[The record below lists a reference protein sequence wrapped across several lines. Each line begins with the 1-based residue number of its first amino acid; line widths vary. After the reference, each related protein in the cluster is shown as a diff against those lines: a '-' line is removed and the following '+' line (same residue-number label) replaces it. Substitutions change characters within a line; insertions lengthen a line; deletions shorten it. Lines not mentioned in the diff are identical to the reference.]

1 MSYRKEWKIKLFVL
15 SISKCFINKKKLNN
29 SQKKKTMKKRIEELK
44 VP

>member
-15 SISKCFINKKKLNN
+15 SISKCFINKKLNN
-29 SQKKKTMKKRIEELK
+29 SQKKTMKKRIKELK